1 MSSTQMARPLIGD
14 GESLTIDSGDGCYI
28 LEDILLREWN
38 ISISNF
44 IPTFFRQEYPEMKD
58 ITAHLT
64 VSATKGVWYPGAMPQ
79 KIEKYSITDM
89 LRMINTQLKER
100 AE

>member
-14 GESLTIDSGDGCYI
+14 GESLTIDTGDGCYI
-28 LEDILLREWN
+28 LKDIQIRDWE
-38 ISISNF
+38 ISISNYL
-44 IPTFFRQEYPEMKD
+44 PEFFGTVNPKING

-64 VSATKGVWYPGAMPQ
+64 IRAREGVWYPGEMPQ

>member
-14 GESLTIDSGDGCYI
+14 GESLTIDTGDGCYI
-28 LEDILLREWN
+28 LEDVLLREWN
-38 ISISNF
+38 ISTSSHMPNMF
-44 IPTFFRQEYPEMKD
+44 HQAYPGIKD

-64 VSATKGVWYPGAMPQ
+64 ISAGNGAWYPGAMPQ

-89 LRMINTQLKER
+89 LRLINKKLKER